1 MSGIQCV
8 RPAKRYM
15 AAISAAAVSWS
26 YIMNVISFEQRTPE
40 WLNWKKQGIGASESG
55 SIAAATGLLP
65 QPAAWMDTI
74 QELWEKKVGL
84 RPSDKLNPAMMR
96 GVAYEDEAVAQYRAL
111 TGHMTSP
118 MCGEMDDHPFVQA
131 SFDGSTFDMG
141 VILETKIPGQS
152 VMDLAAQGEVVPY
165 YQPQCAQHCLVA
177 WGHPDQWPQGAEHHF
192 YAYQP
197 ENNKGFLVV
206 RRADQYKT
214 MAAKLLPSLQAF
226 WKNVQEKLPP
236 CGDAWLQAAIKYR
249 IALAAL
255 EEAKAAE
262 EAAKDVLMSVYP
274 AGEVKTFSGG
284 GVTITK
290 SQKAGSISYA
300 QYVKDAKIP
309 EADLEKYRGKTSS
322 TVRVTVNDK
331 TPMPDMSEAVKLAL
345 GDSKQD
351 VVSSATSA

>member
-1 MSGIQCV
+1 
-8 RPAKRYM
+8 
-15 AAISAAAVSWS
+15 
-26 YIMNVISFEQRTPE
+26 MNVISFEQRTPE

-111 TGHMTSP
+111 TGNMTSP

-152 VMDLAAQGEVVPY
+152 VMDLAAQREVVPY

-197 ENNKGFLVV
+197 ETNKGFLVA
-206 RRADQYKT
+206 RRADDYKKL
-214 MAAKLLPSLQAF
+214 ASNLLPALQAF

-249 IALAAL
+249 IAKAAL

-262 EAAKDVLMSVYP
+262 EAANDLLKSVYP

-284 GVTITK
+284 GLTVTK

-300 QYVKDAKIP
+300 QYAKDNKIP
-309 EADLEKYRGKTSS
+309 EADLEKYRGKTTSIF
-322 TVRVTVNDK
+322 RITVNDK
-331 TPMPDMSEAVKLAL
+331 SPMPDMSEAVKLAL
-345 GDSKQD
+345 GESKQD
-351 VVSSATSA
+351 FVSSATSA